1 MCGDAL
7 FPAVHFINRFKI
19 VTIFQVKMLEIEK
32 ILSLPL
38 EQKIGQLFFIGL
50 AGAEVDNVA
59 RELLE
64 EISPAGVC
72 LFARNIREA
81 AQTHQMLDDVRELLP
96 IAPFLSLDQEGGLV
110 DRLRRVVEPMP
121 SANLLKTAEQVE
133 TLARITAETLRILG
147 FNMNFAPVVDVVT
160 EERRKFS
167 NGGLFSRAFGSSKEE
182 VFEFS
187 QKYLETLQLNGIF
200 GSIKHFPG
208 LGSSEVDSHEELPCV
223 NLKSEEFN
231 AIDLYP
237 YKEFFKA
244 DEVHAVMIA
253 HTAFPNLD
261 LQERDQS
268 GKLLPSSLS
277 FNFTTKLLREHLGFD
292 GLALTDDLEMGAILK
307 NYGIG
312 EACKMA
318 IKAGQDQLLICNDA
332 NAIREGFAAVL
343 NAVKSGEIEESRVNN
358 SLQRIAA
365 LKNLIQPPLDFDKN
379 RLSELSNEISDLK
392 ALLK

>member
-1 MCGDAL
+1 
-7 FPAVHFINRFKI
+7 
-19 VTIFQVKMLEIEK
+19 MLEK

-50 AGAEVDNVA
+50 PGTELDDAARALLAE
-59 RELLE
+59 
-64 EISPAGVC
+64 IQPGGVC

-81 AQTHQMLDDVRELLP
+81 VPTRKLLDDVRAVLP
-96 IAPFLSLDQEGGLV
+96 LEPFLSLDQEGGLV

-121 SANLLKTAEQVE
+121 AANLLKTPEQAAE
-133 TLARITAETLRILG
+133 LARITAKIIRPLG

-160 EERRKFS
+160 EEREKTG
-167 NGGLFSRAFGSSKEE
+167 NGLFSRTFGKTEKE

-187 QKYLETLQLNGIF
+187 RSYLEALQQNGVL

-208 LGSSEVDSHEELPCV
+208 LGATEVDSHEELPQV
-223 NLKSEEFN
+223 NIETAEFN
-231 AIDLYP
+231 AVDLFP
-237 YKEFFKA
+237 YREFFKTGTIQ
-244 DEVHAVMIA
+244 AVMTA
-253 HTAFPNLD
+253 HAAFPNLD
-261 LQERDQS
+261 LQERDQN
-268 GKLLPSSLS
+268 GKLLPTSLS
-277 FNFTTKLLREHLGFD
+277 FNFTTKLLREQMGFD

-332 NAIREGFAAVL
+332 GAVREGFKAVL
-343 NAVKSGEIEESRVNN
+343 EAFKSGEITEQRLRD

-365 LKNLIQPPLDFDKN
+365 VKNLIQPPLDFDKN
-379 RLSELSNEISDLK
+379 PLDELSNEISDLK
-392 ALLK
+392 ARLK